1 LVELRTELRAEL
13 SVLKFVTWVP
23 PQFTARGF
31 VFNQSKPGLAKFE
44 ITRKY
49 NVFGKYPGH
58 ASKLATLKPHQKL
71 ENLYFNILTT
81 T

>member
-1 LVELRTELRAEL
+1 ML
-13 SVLKFVTWVP
+13 
-23 PQFTARGF
+23 
-31 VFNQSKPGLAKFE
+31 
-44 ITRKY
+44 Y